1 MGEQMVNIIDSADGT
16 PIAFD
21 RSGTGAPLIVVSGAL
36 GVRAGEASLAGL
48 LASDFTVFTYDRR
61 GRGDSGDAAQYSAE
75 REIDDLA
82 AIITAAGGSACAYG
96 SSSGGNLTLQAAR
109 RGLAI
114 TKLAA
119 WEPNFLVDDSRPPL
133 PANYVAHLRGL
144 VFSGR
149 RADAVEYFMT
159 QAVGLPAEFVAPM
172 RSAPMWPGMEAVAH
186 TLAYDGTV
194 VGQSMSGK
202 PLSSEWS
209 AIGVPV
215 LILDGGQTPWLT
227 AGADAIASV
236 IPHAQRS
243 TLPGQPHNVAPEA
256 IAPALRKFFA
266 R

>member
-1 MGEQMVNIIDSADGT
+1 MVNIVDSADGT

-21 RSGTGAPLIVVSGAL
+21 RSGAGDPLILVSGAL
-36 GVRAGEASLAGL
+36 GVRADEANLAGL

-61 GRGDSGDAAQYSAE
+61 GRGDSGDAAQYSAGC
-75 REIDDLA
+75 EINDLA

-96 SSSGGNLTLQAAR
+96 SSSGANLTLQAAN

-119 WEPNFLVDDSRPPL
+119 WEPNFLVDGSRPPL
-133 PANYVAHLRGL
+133 PADYVTHLRGL
-144 VFSGR
+144 VSSDR

-159 QAVGLPAEFVAPM
+159 RAVGLPAEFVAPM

-186 TLAYDGTV
+186 TLAYDGTI

-202 PLSSEWS
+202 PLSGEWS

-236 IPHAQRS
+236 IPHAQRH

-256 IAPALRKFFA
+256 LAPALRKFFV